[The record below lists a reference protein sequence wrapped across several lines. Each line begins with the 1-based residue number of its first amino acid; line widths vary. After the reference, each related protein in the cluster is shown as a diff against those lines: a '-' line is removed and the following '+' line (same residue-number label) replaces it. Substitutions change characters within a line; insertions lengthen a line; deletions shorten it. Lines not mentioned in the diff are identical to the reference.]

1 MGKAVSDGEELCRWD
16 ETGNERTASASE
28 AARDDSTS
36 EADEERLVTVFAP
49 DAEIRLTS
57 PEIVYR
63 GREEIRHL
71 LRALTP
77 LRVLSAQ
84 VDRANG
90 TPRIRTLEI
99 GPLQSEE
106 HRDAMPRGG
115 KGRSRRPI
123 GPNAQLFG
131 AALLSLATAVSTLIG
146 ALIIFFPELR
156 REPPAALG
164 ATLVEVALEERAV
177 PAGNGL
183 ANLIS
188 YEVEF
193 VGYKKKR
200 GYIKYAV
207 FDAMTGRSIDPPPSA
222 DPQAPRYYPVGPVIP
237 EAPNDRASANFPVPI
252 PRQSQCVFVRVYAFE
267 EDDAITRLDYADTP
281 PFDTHSATNRAC
293 ADLRPAS
300 PAS

>member
-1 MGKAVSDGEELCRWD
+1 MPDSEELCRWS
-16 ETGNERTASASE
+16 EPGNEHVGSDTR
-28 AARDDSTS
+28 STQHS
-36 EADEERLVTVFAP
+36 LALEMEDEERLAELFAP
-49 DAEIRLTS
+49 DAEVRLTS
-57 PEIVYR
+57 PEMVFR
-63 GREEIRHL
+63 GREEIRHV
-71 LRALTP
+71 LRTLAP
-77 LRVLSAQ
+77 LRVLLAH

-90 TPRIRTLEI
+90 SAQIRSLTLGPAAGQERAGRTPGAGDASAAPRRAF
-99 GPLQSEE
+99 GPS
-106 HRDAMPRGG
+106 
-115 KGRSRRPI
+115 
-123 GPNAQLFG
+123 AQLFG

-164 ATLVEVALEERAV
+164 ATLANVALEERAV
-177 PAGNGL
+177 PTQAGL

-193 VGYKKKR
+193 VGYKRKR

-207 FDAMTGRSIDPPPSA
+207 FDAATGRRIDPPLSP
-222 DPQAPRYYPVGPVIP
+222 DPEAPHYYPVGPVIP

-252 PRQSQCVFVRVYAFE
+252 PRQAQCVFVRVYAFE
-267 EDDAITRLDYADTP
+267 EDDATTRLDFADTP

-293 ADLRPAS
+293 AGLLPTS

>member
-1 MGKAVSDGEELCRWD
+1 ME
-16 ETGNERTASASE
+16 
-28 AARDDSTS
+28 
-36 EADEERLVTVFAP
+36 DEERLVALFAP
-49 DAEIRLTS
+49 DAEVRLTS
-57 PEIVYR
+57 PEMVFR
-63 GREEIRHL
+63 GREEIRHV
-71 LRALTP
+71 LRTLAP
-77 LRVLSAQ
+77 LRVLSAH

-90 TPRIRTLEI
+90 SPQIRSLSLGPVVERGQAGTMPEEGNERSSQRRAI
-99 GPLQSEE
+99 GPS
-106 HRDAMPRGG
+106 
-115 KGRSRRPI
+115 
-123 GPNAQLFG
+123 AQLLG

-177 PAGNGL
+177 PASAGL

-207 FDAMTGRSIDPPPSA
+207 FDAATGRRIDPPPSP
-222 DPQAPRYYPVGPVIP
+222 DPDAPRYYPVGPVIP

-252 PRQSQCVFVRVYAFE
+252 PRQAQCVFVRVYAFE
-267 EDDAITRLDYADTP
+267 EDDATTRLDYADTP

-293 ADLRPAS
+293 AGLLPAS
-300 PAS
+300 PTD